1 MILNEEHKLSEMLKE
16 VGLELEDFS
25 SENSF
30 NQSFSNREQGKK
42 EIKFKSADTNNSND
56 IDDHENYTKD
66 ESLLNIKV

>member
-1 MILNEEHKLSEMLKE
+1 MLKE

-30 NQSFSNREQGKK
+30 NQGFNNEKRSKTESR
-42 EIKFKSADTNNSND
+42 IKLDNSNNSND
-56 IDDHENYTKD
+56 INDQNNYIKD

>member
-1 MILNEEHKLSEMLKE
+1 MLKE

-30 NQSFSNREQGKK
+30 NQGFNNEERRKTKSR
-42 EIKFKSADTNNSND
+42 IKSDNTNNSND
-56 IDDHENYTKD
+56 INNQNNYIKD